1 MIEID
6 LVSPVDLQSILMGM
20 NQAHSSLKIE
30 IEIETI
36 KVTSST
42 MVLNGSLTKTH
53 QF

>member
-6 LVSPVDLQSILMGM
+6 LVSPVDLLSILMEM
-20 NQAHSSLKIE
+20 NQAHSSLKTE

-36 KVTSST
+36 RVTSST
-42 MVLNGSLTKTH
+42 MVLSGSLTKIH